1 MKKIDREE
9 LKEIM
14 HNNLSSN
21 GSTIALLKVIVKIL
35 NKQDEIIDKL
45 NKKGRKNNGKDKKR
59 RITRING

>member
-14 HNNLSSN
+14 HSNLSSK

>member
-14 HNNLSSN
+14 HNNLTSK

-45 NKKGRKNNGKDKKR
+45 NKKGRKRLWKR
-59 RITRING
+59 

>member
-14 HNNLSSN
+14 HNNLSSK

-35 NKQDEIIDKL
+35 NKQDEIIDEL
-45 NKKGRKNNGKDKKR
+45 NKKRRKKNGKDKKR